1 MFTRSRHVI
10 AVLLLLA
17 LPLQSI
23 AASAMLLCKMVHAS
37 ESVPTSANGLH
48 DHMAH
53 QSLVAGEAPESQQGH
68 IEKKPSAHQCS
79 ACMVCS
85 GFLALPSA
93 SSMVT
98 ARPASH
104 QYLQVQF
111 TAPMQLHLQ
120 GPKRPPRLHL
130 A

>member
-1 MFTRSRHVI
+1 MLSRSRHVI

-37 ESVPTSANGLH
+37 ESTLTSANGLH
-48 DHMAH
+48 DHMA
-53 QSLVAGEAPESQQGH
+53 QSLVAGEGPESQQGH

-93 SSMVT
+93 SSMVK
-98 ARPASH
+98 ARPVSH
-104 QYLQVQF
+104 QYVQVQF
-111 TAPMQLHLQ
+111 TAPMQLHLE
-120 GPKRPPRLHL
+120 GPKRPPRLPL